1 MQEHISTFQEKI
13 CWEGRCQKVFFL
25 KEDIGNIFVGIV
37 VICFIFSWNN
47 ILNKSFLDAA
57 INIVLI
63 LVAFYEVAGQFL
75 IRCYYCK
82 NVYYRIRSNQI
93 EIIMKILRWEYTRR
107 YMISD
112 ITVVTK
118 VIYKGKAGSIHFGD
132 AENKYWE
139 RGVGYAGKI
148 NPVVTGGGLLRPSN
162 KYHSGIL
169 YGLEDVDY
177 VYQIIM
183 SLKCF

>member
-1 MQEHISTFQEKI
+1 MKSLNLFIGLKTYRDKIKGKAKMQEHISTFQ
-13 CWEGRCQKVFFL
+13 
-25 KEDIGNIFVGIV
+25 D
-37 VICFIFSWNN
+37 
-47 ILNKSFLDAA
+47 
-57 INIVLI
+57 
-63 LVAFYEVAGQFL
+63 L

-148 NPVVTGGGLLRPSN
+148 NPVVTGGGLLKPSD

>member
-1 MQEHISTFQEKI
+1 MVLLVIAVIFLGLALAGIFFWTILQKRNMKVLKTYRDKIKGKAKMQEHISTFQ
-13 CWEGRCQKVFFL
+13 
-25 KEDIGNIFVGIV
+25 D
-37 VICFIFSWNN
+37 
-47 ILNKSFLDAA
+47 
-57 INIVLI
+57 
-63 LVAFYEVAGQFL
+63 L

-148 NPVVTGGGLLRPSN
+148 NPVVTGGGLLRPSD

>member
-1 MQEHISTFQEKI
+1 MFQERI

-25 KEDIGNIFVGIV
+25 KEDIGHIFVGMV
-37 VICFIFSWNN
+37 VICFICFWNDLLCN
-47 ILNKSFLDAA
+47 SILGVV

-63 LVAFYEVAGQFL
+63 FAAFYEVIGQFL
-75 IRCYYCK
+75 IRYYYCK
-82 NVYYRIRSNQI
+82 NVYYRIKSNQI
-93 EIIMKILRWEYTRR
+93 EIIMKMLHREYIRR
-107 YMISD
+107 YALSD
-112 ITVVTK
+112 ITVISK

-139 RGVGYAGKI
+139 RGAGYTGKI
-148 NPVVTGGGLLRPSN
+148 NPIVTGGGLLRASD
-162 KYHSGIL
+162 KYQSGIL

-183 SLKCF
+183 SLKKDM

>member
-1 MQEHISTFQEKI
+1 MKSLNLFIGLKTYRDKIKGKAKMQEHISTFQ
-13 CWEGRCQKVFFL
+13 
-25 KEDIGNIFVGIV
+25 D
-37 VICFIFSWNN
+37 
-47 ILNKSFLDAA
+47 
-57 INIVLI
+57 
-63 LVAFYEVAGQFL
+63 L

-132 AENKYWE
+132 A
-139 RGVGYAGKI
+139 GKI
-148 NPVVTGGGLLRPSN
+148 NPVVTGGGLLKPSD

>member
-1 MQEHISTFQEKI
+1 MQEHISTFQ
-13 CWEGRCQKVFFL
+13 
-25 KEDIGNIFVGIV
+25 D
-37 VICFIFSWNN
+37 
-47 ILNKSFLDAA
+47 
-57 INIVLI
+57 
-63 LVAFYEVAGQFL
+63 L

-148 NPVVTGGGLLRPSN
+148 NPVVTGGGLLKPSD

-183 SLKCF
+183 SHHFTTIINSAPFAEQGILRLS

>member
-1 MQEHISTFQEKI
+1 MKSLNLFIGLKTYMDKIKGKAKMQEHISTFQ
-13 CWEGRCQKVFFL
+13 
-25 KEDIGNIFVGIV
+25 D
-37 VICFIFSWNN
+37 
-47 ILNKSFLDAA
+47 
-57 INIVLI
+57 
-63 LVAFYEVAGQFL
+63 L

-148 NPVVTGGGLLRPSN
+148 NPVVTGGGLLRPSD